1 MITSYLALLYSVSKM
16 PNLPSGDIIEIPEV
30 GKTVKAGLHFLLPVI
45 LLIWLL
51 TVERFSPETSVYWAT
66 MFMMFIVLTQKFF
79 LGIFRGESDI
89 TQHLFTSLTDL
100 KLGFVNG
107 ARNMIGVG
115 VATTAAGII
124 VGTVTLTGVG
134 QLIIGWVEFI
144 AAGNLFLLLLFQL

>member
-1 MITSYLALLYSVSKM
+1 
-16 PNLPSGDIIEIPEV
+16 
-30 GKTVKAGLHFLLPVI
+30 
-45 LLIWLL
+45 
-51 TVERFSPETSVYWAT
+51 

-144 AAGNLFLLLLFQL
+144 AAGN